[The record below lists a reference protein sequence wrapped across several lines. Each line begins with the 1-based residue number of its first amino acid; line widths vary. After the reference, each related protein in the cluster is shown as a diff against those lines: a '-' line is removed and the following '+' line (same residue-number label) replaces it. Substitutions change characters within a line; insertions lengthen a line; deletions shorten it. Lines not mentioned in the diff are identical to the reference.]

1 MESFDILIKRS
12 YAATRKRGK
21 ITDSTTDKEFID
33 KMSEELREIKY
44 AHKLKFKQG
53 VISETVDLIAVG
65 INFLTH
71 KGIDFEKEFEECI
84 KYQETRKD

>member
-1 MESFDILIKRS
+1 MKDLISRS

-53 VISETVDLIAVG
+53 VIAETIDLIAVG
-65 INFLTH
+65 VNFLTH
-71 KGIDFEKEFEECI
+71 KGIDFENEFKKCI
-84 KYQETRKD
+84 EFQETRKD